1 MNIVLRSFNH
11 QMALLNT
18 IRFYASKMQASS
30 TKNKKDS
37 AGKRLGIK
45 KFGGEEVMPGDIL
58 ARQRGWKWKSGQNV
72 NVGKDQTI
80 HS

>member
-1 MNIVLRSFNH
+1 MTKRKNDSPSTIIIKLIMNIVLRSFNN

-45 KFGGEEVMPGDIL
+45 KYGG
-58 ARQRGWKWKSGQNV
+58 
-72 NVGKDQTI
+72 
-80 HS
+80 